1 MAEILDFN
9 FYRKFG
15 VILPMRPSEI
25 KNEEE
30 KKKPPHTRKRRRYP
44 SRQRRKTT
52 PTS

>member
-30 KKKPPHTRKRRRYP
+30 NQALKN
-44 SRQRRKTT
+44 SKTM
-52 PTS
+52 